1 MRGRW
6 TKAEEAELRSLYA
19 SHTAEELAARFGTTK
34 TAHNQTSF
42 KQRQKKEPPHK
53 IRLTPSQ
60 ELWLRN
66 NYPHIST
73 AVCALILG
81 VSHRTVSRRAR
92 ALGLSKTETYR
103 REAHAHGVELARQT
117 ALRNGSYPPK
127 GYYSPNLQKGEAYR
141 FKPGHK
147 PVKPPF

>member
-6 TKAEEAELRSLYA
+6 TKAEEAELRALYA
-19 SHTAEELAARFGTTK
+19 THTAEELAARFGTTK
-34 TAHNQTSF
+34 TALYQKCF
-42 KQRQKKEPPHK
+42 KLGLKKEQPCK

-60 ELWLRN
+60 VLWLRN

-73 AVCALILG
+73 EVCALILG

-92 ALGLSKTETYR
+92 ALGLAKTEAYR

-141 FKPGHK
+141 FRSKQA
-147 PVKPPF
+147 